1 MPDGKLTLL
10 MHLRGG
16 MGRVGVPLG
25 VEVLHGMQH
34 QVDTATI
41 YQ

>member
-1 MPDGKLTLL
+1 
-10 MHLRGG
+10 MHLRAS

-34 QVDTATI
+34 QVDTSTI